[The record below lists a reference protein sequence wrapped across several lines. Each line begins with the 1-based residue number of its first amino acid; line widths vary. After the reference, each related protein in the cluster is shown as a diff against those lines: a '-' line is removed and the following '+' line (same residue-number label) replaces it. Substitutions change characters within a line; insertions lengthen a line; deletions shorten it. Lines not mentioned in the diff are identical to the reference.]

1 MINRQG
7 FYCKN
12 AQCTYRCDGTNFS
25 PYINGDFRQKATRA
39 YKFDGIYFMKYENG
53 NFVKNRPRTYKYEG
67 NYFMAYSNGYK
78 RDIDGSFKLDGRY
91 IIPYDH
97 FNKFKPTNRNT
108 YEVYHGEIAPRY
120 YADFAEK

>member
-1 MINRQG
+1 
-7 FYCKN
+7 
-12 AQCTYRCDGTNFS
+12 
-25 PYINGDFRQKATRA
+25 
-39 YKFDGIYFMKYENG
+39 
-53 NFVKNRPRTYKYEG
+53 
-67 NYFMAYSNGYK
+67 MAYSNGYK

-120 YADFAEK
+120 YADFAEKKSKTIKISYNCEYAFLYDPFLLI